1 MTKREEASNPAAADA
16 RAQTLRAVK
25 RQMVI
30 DAAERVFEQMGLD
43 GASIRLIAAEAG
55 CTTGAVYPYFR
66 GKEEIYGA
74 ILSQSLEALKALVA
88 QSIEAEQAPVLRAR
102 KGLEAFYRYYE
113 ANPSK
118 LSLGLYLFRGTGVR
132 PTGLTPALNRELNG
146 QLRAIVAMIEGE
158 IGAAGFANAPA
169 LAADGLS
176 HAVGLLIVHQAGRLR
191 LLDHRPDRLM
201 SDHLLRL
208 LPGKERQA

>member
-1 MTKREEASNPAAADA
+1 MRKREELASTAAADA
-16 RAQTLRAVK
+16 RADTLRAVK
-25 RQMVI
+25 RQMVV
-30 DAAERVFEQMGLD
+30 DAAERVFERMGLD

-74 ILSQSLEALKALVA
+74 ILSQSLETLGALVA
-88 QSIEAEQAPVLRAR
+88 RSIEDEQLPLPRAR
-102 KGLEAFYRYYE
+102 KGIEAFYRYYE

-118 LSLGLYLFRGTGVR
+118 LSLGLYLFRGSGVR
-132 PTGLTPALNRELNG
+132 PTGLTPALNRDLNG
-146 QLRAIVAMIEGE
+146 QLRSIVGMIEAA
-158 IGAAGFANAPA
+158 IAAAGFRDAAA
-169 LAADGLS
+169 LATDGLA

-191 LLDHRPDRLM
+191 LLDHKPDRLM

-208 LPGKERQA
+208 LPE